1 MSIGL
6 RTFVQREGTEIRVL
20 GYCVLEKIAK
30 LRLLRIQ
37 RFFRVPN
44 KSKNSVPTYPRSTMK
59 SVNKCRVFLLQ
70 KKKHRVDCKLTALW
84 LVLLCIV
91 LLS

>member
-44 KSKNSVPTYPRSTMK
+44 KSKNSVSQKYSEIGEMQSF
-59 SVNKCRVFLLQ
+59 SVT

>member
-44 KSKNSVPTYPRSTMK
+44 KSKNSVSQKYNEIGEMQSF
-59 SVNKCRVFLLQ
+59 SVTVQ
-70 KKKHRVDCKLTALW
+70 KKN
-84 LVLLCIV
+84 IV
-91 LLS
+91 